1 MSTFKENIVT
11 ILDLDYNKTIKEAST
26 VELYNAV
33 SKAAMKSIA
42 NQWSWETESKKVCYL
57 SAEFLIGRLVY
68 NNLLSLGLLDQ
79 LTELFNENGI
89 DIRVFEDI
97 EDNALGN
104 GGLGRLAACFGSY
117 TECYIEWIWY
127 PLPLWYL

>member
-33 SKAAMKSIA
+33 SKAAMKSLA
-42 NQWSWETESKKVCYL
+42 NQWSWETDSKKVCYF

-68 NNLLSLGLLDQ
+68 SNLLNLGLLNQ
-79 LTELFNENGI
+79 FNELMTENGI
-89 DIRVFEDI
+89 DIRIFEDI
-97 EDNALGN
+97 ED
-104 GGLGRLAACFGSY
+104 AASWTLRFLLIASCTSMMS
-117 TECYIEWIWY
+117 
-127 PLPLWYL
+127 